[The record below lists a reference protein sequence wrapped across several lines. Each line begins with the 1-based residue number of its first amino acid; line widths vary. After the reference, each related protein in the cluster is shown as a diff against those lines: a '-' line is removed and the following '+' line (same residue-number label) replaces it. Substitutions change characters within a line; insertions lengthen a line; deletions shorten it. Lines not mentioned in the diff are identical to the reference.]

1 MDQQRTHYRELFQFD
16 LWSNR
21 QLIKL
26 FEREPSFDHRVACMA
41 FVSHIL
47 TVQQIWFHKLIGD
60 AMASELDPWA
70 EYSVDELKLKAKN
83 LHALWLDVIDDE
95 ESSLDMECFMSKPD
109 GSSMQM
115 PLWRIL
121 HHLIVHGQHHR
132 AQVSQFLM
140 KSGMMHSIADRPLP
154 SDAQMTFTW
163 NS

>member
-70 EYSVDELKLKAKN
+70 EYSVNELKLKAKN